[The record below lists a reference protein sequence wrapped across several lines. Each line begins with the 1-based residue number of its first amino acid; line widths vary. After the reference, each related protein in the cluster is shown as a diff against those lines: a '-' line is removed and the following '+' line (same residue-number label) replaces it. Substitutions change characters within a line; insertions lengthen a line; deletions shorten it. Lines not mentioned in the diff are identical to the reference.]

1 MKMFISRFLTSG
13 YLSFLLILSVPLAKS
28 QEVSRRLETDIR
40 FIIAD
45 FKGDVGVY
53 VKSLRTGK
61 TVEINADTT
70 FPTASIVKVP
80 LLMGIMDRIGRGSIK
95 YHDTLTWLDTIRYD
109 PGEDIIP
116 YLKVGTRIELSKVMM
131 LMMTISDNNASL
143 WLQAIAG
150 GGSAVNAMLDRYGY
164 QQTRVN
170 SRTAGRESWR
180 GVFGWGQT
188 TPREMASIF
197 EDIVRRRIFDTATC
211 DRMLR
216 IMGRQYWDEE
226 ALSAI
231 PPEVFVAS
239 KNGAVNASR
248 SEVLYVNGPEPYIL
262 SIFTRNNEDRSWGPE
277 NEAWEM
283 TRKISG
289 AVWAHHQGRKARRD
303 RVR

>member
-1 MKMFISRFLTSG
+1 MRTSLLLFILFASSFIRTSG
-13 YLSFLLILSVPLAKS
+13 QGVD
-28 QEVSRRLETDIR
+28 RRLE
-40 FIIAD
+40 AD
-45 FKGDVGVY
+45 LRELITGFKGEVGIY

-80 LLMGIMDRIGRGSIK
+80 LLMGVMDRIGRGSLK

>member
-1 MKMFISRFLTSG
+1 MSTVAGWTL
-13 YLSFLLILSVPLAKS
+13 LLILSAPSAQPQVLD
-28 QEVSRRLETDIR
+28 RRLEADIR
-40 FIIAD
+40 SIIAG
-45 FKGDVGVY
+45 FKGEVGVY
-53 VKSLRTGK
+53 VKTLRTGK

-80 LLMGIMDRIGRGSIK
+80 LLMGVMDRIGRGSLK

-188 TPREMASIF
+188 TPREMARIF
-197 EDIVRRRIFDTATC
+197 EDIVNRRIFDSAAC

-231 PPEVFVAS
+231 PPDVFVAS

-283 TRKISG
+283 TRKISK
-289 AVWAHHQGRKARRD
+289 AVWDHHDGKKRSGSRRF
-303 RVR
+303 

>member
-1 MKMFISRFLTSG
+1 MRVCLFIFVLFASSVLHASG
-13 YLSFLLILSVPLAKS
+13 QGIDH
-28 QEVSRRLETDIR
+28 RLESNIR
-40 FIIAD
+40 QIISG
-45 FKGDVGVY
+45 FKGEVGVY

-80 LLMGIMDRIGRGSIK
+80 LLMGIMDRIGKGSLK

-150 GGSAVNAMLDRYGY
+150 GGTAINAMLDRFGY
-164 QQTRVN
+164 RQTRVN
-170 SRTAGRESWR
+170 SRTPGRESPR
-180 GVFGWGQT
+180 SVFGWGQT

-262 SIFTRNNEDRSWGPE
+262 SIFTRNNQDRSWGAD
-277 NEAWEM
+277 NEAWVM

-289 AVWAHHQGRKARRD
+289 VVWAQHQGRKSRRARIR
-303 RVR
+303 

>member
-1 MKMFISRFLTSG
+1 MRTSLLLFILFASSFIRTSG
-13 YLSFLLILSVPLAKS
+13 QGVD
-28 QEVSRRLETDIR
+28 RRLE
-40 FIIAD
+40 AD
-45 FKGDVGVY
+45 LRELITGFKGEVGIY

-80 LLMGIMDRIGRGSIK
+80 LLMGVMDRIGRGSIR

-116 YLKVGTRIELSKVMM
+116 YLKSGTRIELSKVMM

-150 GGSAVNAMLDRYGY
+150 GGTAINEMLDRFGY
-164 QQTRVN
+164 RFTRVN
-170 SRTAGRESWR
+170 SRTPGREASR
-180 GVFGWGQT
+180 NVFGWGQT
-188 TPREMASIF
+188 TPRDMASIF

-262 SIFTRNNEDRSWGPE
+262 SIFTRNNQDRSWE
-277 NEAWEM
+277 ADNEAWVM
-283 TRKISG
+283 TRKISRE
-289 AVWAHHQGRKARRD
+289 VWTHHNGRSSRGARRD
-303 RVR
+303 R